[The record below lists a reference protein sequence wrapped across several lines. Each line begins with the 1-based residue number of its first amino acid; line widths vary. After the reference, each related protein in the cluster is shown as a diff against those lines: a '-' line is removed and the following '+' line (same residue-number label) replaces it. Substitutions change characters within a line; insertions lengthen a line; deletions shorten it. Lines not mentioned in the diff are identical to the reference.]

1 MGKKDLNV
9 NAGISVNGDMT
20 PEYFEEALDSV
31 LDEMRELMISKQKD
45 YGSKNIME
53 FGEYGVLVRAN
64 DKMARLKNLL
74 QAGKEPNNESVED
87 SWLDLA
93 NYAVIALM
101 VRRGIF
107 DLPTSDSVS

>member
-107 DLPTSDSVS
+107 DLPMSDSVS

>member
-107 DLPTSDSVS
+107 DLPTNE

>member
-1 MGKKDLNV
+1 VGEKGSTSNKCHDY
-9 NAGISVNGDMT
+9 AGG
-20 PEYFEEALDSV
+20 FEEALDSV
-31 LDEMRELMISKQKD
+31 LGEMRELMISKQKD

-107 DLPTSDSVS
+107 DLPMSDSVS